1 MKNREY
7 LYGVGGVIL
16 TYLLMF
22 KPKNEEEKG
31 GDASARRGDGFGEEG
46 EGVDLLTPT
55 AVESRQT
62 NINIDLKDKERT
74 DDIKPTKRPLSR
86 PMSRPTGG
94 VTPTPKKRPLVGRDK
109 FGDPVSIRRPRPTG
123 GVTPKAPTLPP
134 PPRGGRPTGGV
145 TPKPIE
151 KRPLSRPQPKP
162 NLSVKGLKSRVGIV
176 KQSGRKDRIIRPL
189 GRGFDGEGYDFMGR
203 ELEDTFMLDY

>member
-7 LYGVGGVIL
+7 LYGIGGVIL

-22 KPKNEEEKG
+22 KPKSEEEKG

-86 PMSRPTGG
+86 PTGG
-94 VTPTPKKRPLVGRDK
+94 VTPTPKKRPLVGKDK
-109 FGDPVSIRRPRPTG
+109 FGDPVSIRRPRPN
-123 GVTPKAPTLPP
+123 
-134 PPRGGRPTGGV
+134 
-145 TPKPIE
+145 
-151 KRPLSRPQPKP
+151 LSK
-162 NLSVKGLKSRVGIV
+162 SVKGLKSKVGIV

>member
-7 LYGVGGVIL
+7 LYGIGGVIL

-22 KPKNEEEKG
+22 KPKSEEEKG

-86 PMSRPTGG
+86 P
-94 VTPTPKKRPLVGRDK
+94 
-109 FGDPVSIRRPRPTG
+109 
-123 GVTPKAPTLPP
+123 
-134 PPRGGRPTGGV
+134 TGGV

-151 KRPLSRPQPKP
+151 KRPLLRPAPRP
-162 NLSVKGLKSRVGIV
+162 NLSKSVKGLKSRVGIV